1 MSLLRSI
8 QLRIVGSKPPL
19 STFNVRHYF
28 FRKQAHRVHRLIHL
42 DARKLHPANKIVHS
56 DLALVTLYL
65 AHAMVGA
72 ADDEA
77 LAMALEGDRRRIL
90 DQLAV
95 IVAQRPHARPLA
107 VHSAVD
113 IHHTVPRLGFGPGGS
128 RSAIHFA
135 DNRDARRMLAE
146 A

>member
-28 FRKQAHRVHRLIHL
+28 FRKQPHRVHRLIHL
-42 DARKLHPANKIVHS
+42 DARKLHPADKVVHS
-56 DLALVTLYL
+56 DLTLVTLYL

-77 LAMALEGDRRRIL
+77 LAMALEGDGRRTL

-95 IVAQRPHARPLA
+95 IVAHRPHAPPLPIHSP
-107 VHSAVD
+107 VH
-113 IHHTVPRLGFGPGGS
+113 IPHPLP
-128 RSAIHFA
+128 
-135 DNRDARRMLAE
+135 
-146 A
+146 